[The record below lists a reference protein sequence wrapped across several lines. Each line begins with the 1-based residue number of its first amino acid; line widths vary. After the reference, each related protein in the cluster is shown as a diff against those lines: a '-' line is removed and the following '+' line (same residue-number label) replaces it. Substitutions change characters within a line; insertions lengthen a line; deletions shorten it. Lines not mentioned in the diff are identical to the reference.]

1 MDGSRLDSDLQDM
14 LTFIGSLVPSEYS
27 LHLLLF
33 QSLMSFAAYKLWYSC
48 KPLLTCRRRQRSS
61 IASSHESPP
70 PIPISTSI

>member
-48 KPLLTCRRRQRSS
+48 KPLLRCRQRSS
-61 IASSHESPP
+61 IASSYESPP